1 VEDEIPKV
9 AEVPVALCYVM
20 SDSAG
25 ETGEAVV
32 RAAAAQFH
40 PMPVDIRR
48 TPYVQ
53 SEEQIDQTI
62 KTAAATMGVI
72 VFTLVIPRLRE
83 YVLQEAQRHQIPCI
97 DLLSPLIRHFEYVSG
112 RSAIQTP
119 GVIHKLDEDY
129 FKRIEAVEFA
139 VKYDDGRDPQ
149 GLLKADI
156 ILIGVSRTSK
166 TPLSMYLAHKKF
178 KVANVPLVPE
188 LKPPKELFR
197 INKEKIFGLTTD
209 PEKLNRIRKER
220 LKWLGLGE
228 DARYADMQRI
238 EMELEYSNGIMEK
251 LGCRVIDVS
260 SRAVEETAYVIQD
273 ILRARI

>member
-1 VEDEIPKV
+1 MTET
-9 AEVPVALCYVM
+9 LCYVI

-25 ETGEAVV
+25 ETGEAVA
-32 RAAAAQFH
+32 RAAAAQFF
-40 PMPVDIRR
+40 PLPVKVQR
-48 TPYVQ
+48 TPYVH
-53 SEEQIDQTI
+53 SEEQIDLTI
-62 KTAAATMGVI
+62 EKAWRTKGVI
-72 VFTLVIPRLRE
+72 VFTLVIPSLRE
-83 YVLQEAQRHQIPCI
+83 YLLQEAERREVPCV
-97 DLLSPLIRHFEYVSG
+97 DLLGPIIRHFEAVSG
-112 RSAIQTP
+112 QTAIQTP

-156 ILIGVSRTSK
+156 VLIGVSRTSK

-188 LKPPKELFR
+188 LKPPAELFR
-197 INKEKIFGLTTD
+197 IDKERIFGLTTD

-228 DARYADMQRI
+228 DARYADMRRI
-238 EMELEYSNGIMEK
+238 HDELEFSTELMKK

-260 SRAVEETAYVIQD
+260 SRAVEETAYVIED
-273 ILRARI
+273 ILRSKHG